1 MVDEVKE
8 VLTEYGQAFEE
19 FKKANDE
26 KLDRLEKGLEV
37 DANLNSKI
45 EVIEEKMNS
54 LEDINQ
60 DITQAKAQQDK
71 VNEKLDNL
79 EK

>member
-37 DANLNSKI
+37 DANLK
-45 EVIEEKMNS
+45 
-54 LEDINQ
+54 
-60 DITQAKAQQDK
+60 
-71 VNEKLDNL
+71 
-79 EK
+79 